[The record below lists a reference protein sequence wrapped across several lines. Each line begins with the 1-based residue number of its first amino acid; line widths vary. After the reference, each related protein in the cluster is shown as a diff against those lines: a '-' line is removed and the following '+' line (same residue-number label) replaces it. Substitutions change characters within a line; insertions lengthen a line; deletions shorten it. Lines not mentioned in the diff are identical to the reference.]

1 MILICFFR
9 IISINSIKWHEISP
23 SYYLGLLTSHLTS
36 LLIRCHWTKVSVKNS
51 HNTKVTI
58 IKITSR
64 ENLLGSFTKI
74 LYFSFNGNVCMQ
86 YSSVAIKFLL
96 GPVFVNALPVTI
108 VSLPLEQGIAATLA
122 AIASPWRYIKKWAIL
137 KFFFINVLV

>member
-23 SYYLGLLTSHLTS
+23 NYYLGLLTSHLTS

-51 HNTKVTI
+51 HNTRVTI

-64 ENLLGSFTKI
+64 GNLLGSCTKI
-74 LYFSFNGNVCMQ
+74 LYFSFN
-86 YSSVAIKFLL
+86 AIKFLL
-96 GPVFVNALPVTI
+96 GPVLVNALPETI
-108 VSLPLEQGIAATLA
+108 VSLPLEQGIDATLA
-122 AIASPWRYIKKWAIL
+122 AIASLWCYIKKWGIL
-137 KFFFINVLV
+137 NFFFINVLV